1 MAKSR
6 QRSPI
11 EKVANRLAEIAV
23 ALGFFGIVGVVLALM
38 LTSAVVAALYERAE
52 IETRNVPVPQSA
64 IDAARN
70 SKRGGLDTETVVKA
84 ARNDVLRGFSGGV
97 GAGMTQSHR
106 EGFIPLKEGRHPSQ
120 PRGSAVIPASPT
132 DPWRQAHTRMQSANQ
147 LREAASRVLENRAS
161 LRQMAQRD
169 HFLAALYADE
179 RSRAQTSLVRR
190 EAAVVIMLTI
200 AGLMAVWGIE

>member
-11 EKVANRLAEIAV
+11 EKVANRLAEIAL
-23 ALGFFGIVGVVLALM
+23 ALGFFGIVGVMLALM

-52 IETRNVPVPQSA
+52 IETRNAPLPQSA
-64 IDAARN
+64 IDTARN

-84 ARNDVLRGFSGGV
+84 ARNDVLRGFKSV
-97 GAGMTQSHR
+97 

-120 PRGSAVIPASPT
+120 PRGSAVIPALPT

-161 LRQMAQRD
+161 LRQAAKRD
-169 HFLAALYADE
+169 RFLAALYADE

-190 EAAVVIMLTI
+190 EAAVVIMLTM
-200 AGLMAVWGIE
+200 AGLMAVWGH